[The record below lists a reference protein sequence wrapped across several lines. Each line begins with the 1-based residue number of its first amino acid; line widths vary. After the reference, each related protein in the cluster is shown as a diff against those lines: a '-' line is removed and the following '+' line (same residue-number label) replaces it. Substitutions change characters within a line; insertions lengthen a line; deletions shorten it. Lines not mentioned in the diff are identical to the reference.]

1 MPSTSRDSSSFDPE
15 AISKP
20 CQELLKLGDALVGQ
34 LHLDQSNDILGRW
47 MAHHLARLLTEAE
60 AATGEEKEA
69 LEQRCFEAVLA
80 IWKHRNCLPNG
91 LRPLEPAERLL
102 GIVEALDSDA
112 PKSMYSP
119 AAMQWDDL
127 DLPDQP
133 TDEETQ
139 RLSLVWQFDRAA
151 RFVIRHLLGRMV
163 EDLPE
168 DTREWVRRAQ
178 AASAEGPDTITI
190 RRLLLAS
197 GAADAAKSRK
207 EGETRKWRSR
217 LEEMDRFLAI
227 AGEVRADLA
236 SRLVDAELEEDSN
249 AF

>member
-1 MPSTSRDSSSFDPE
+1 ML
-15 AISKP
+15 
-20 CQELLKLGDALVGQ
+20 ELGAALVGQ

-47 MAHHLARLLTEAE
+47 MAHHLARLLKEAE
-60 AATGEEKEA
+60 VAKGAEKDA

-80 IWKHRNCLPNG
+80 IWKHRNCLPEG
-91 LRPLEPAERLL
+91 LRPLAPAERLL
-102 GIVEALDSDA
+102 GIVEALDPDA
-112 PKSMYSP
+112 PKSIYSP
-119 AAMQWDDL
+119 AALQWGDL

-151 RFVIRHLLGRMV
+151 RVVIRHLLGRMV

-168 DTREWVRRAQ
+168 DTREWVRRAR
-178 AASAEGPDTITI
+178 AASVDGPDTITI

-197 GAADAAKSRK
+197 GAADVAKSRK

-236 SRLVDAELEEDSN
+236 NRLVDAELEEDSN
-249 AF
+249 AV